1 MRWGQTVRFSN
12 EAVPLVAPEDEL
24 SVSSGALVV
33 TTDWTTPCALVT
45 VVVTVPLGL
54 STVVVVVPLLEPPP
68 PPPPPP
74 PDLDAGAAPEAS
86 FELATVVAA
95 EAVCTGLM
103 AVVAVVLPLMAT
115 TLLISGSLMVD
126 ASIPA
131 VS

>member
-12 EAVPLVAPEDEL
+12 EAVALVAPEDEL

-68 PPPPPP
+68 PPPPP
-74 PDLDAGAAPEAS
+74 DLDAGAAPEAS
-86 FELATVVAA
+86 VELATVAA
-95 EAVCTGLM
+95 AGAVCAGLM

-115 TLLISGSLMVD
+115 TLLISDPLMVD